1 MIVTE
6 DYIDMETEALA
17 LVQAIMQSEI
27 GENYCLAKIA
37 LEQNQVAQNK
47 IHKFNLAKKEFETIE
62 KYGKF
67 APDYKEKNREVRRLK
82 REMDMDEC
90 VYQYRL
96 LETDL
101 QTILDEISLKLA
113 RTVSNTI
120 KVPAGNPFFSTG
132 ASGCGSGGSC
142 GCG

>member
-6 DYIDMETEALA
+6 DYLDMETEALA
-17 LVQAIMQSEI
+17 LVQSIMNSEI
-27 GENYCLAKIA
+27 GQNYCLAKIE
-37 LEQNQVAQNK
+37 LEQNEAAQQK
-47 IHKFNLAKKEFETIE
+47 IHAFNRAKKEFEEIE
-62 KYGKF
+62 QYGKF
-67 APDYKEKNREVRRLK
+67 APDFKEKNREVRRLK

-90 VYQYRL
+90 VYHYRL
-96 LETDL
+96 LEMDL

-113 RTVSNTI
+113 RAVSNTI
-120 KVPAGNPFFSTG
+120 KVPTGNPFFSTG